1 MTDPAPG
8 SRLCA
13 MTRKRV
19 LWLIAIAAFVAA
31 GVALILRLA
40 RPEPGMTKANFDR
53 IHRGM
58 TAAEVEALL
67 GATPAWVM
75 EDGPR
80 RLVKYEAR
88 DPNRLIRVMND
99 DDGRV
104 FDKTWEGPVPPTFW
118 KRMKERWFPET
129 VRDG

>member
-1 MTDPAPG
+1 
-8 SRLCA
+8 

-19 LWLIAIAAFVAA
+19 LWLIAIAALAAA
-31 GVALILRLA
+31 GVALNLLRA

-53 IHRGM
+53 IRRGM

-75 EDGPR
+75 EAGPR
-80 RLVKYEAR
+80 RLVRYEVRAPGQFIP
-88 DPNRLIRVMND
+88 DVLVRVMYD
-99 DDGRV
+99 DGGRV
-104 FDKTWEGPVPPTFW
+104 FDKTWSGPVPPPPPTLFQRVRRLLW
-118 KRMKERWFPET
+118 EEEL